1 MKPLVQ
7 KIYKQ
12 ILHPFLKEVEKAT
25 TDDGGGNEY
34 LNAVEQA
41 YVAVQ
46 VIEKRLEAYP
56 LGDLDLHS
64 LTADLFPELNNGSNA
79 EYIDKEMANVEK
91 LFDEARQSAIT
102 YAKESMMTDDAPA
115 AKPVKGGRGEDDQA
129 VRYLSVLKL
138 NSAASTMF
146 SKMIECTKQALTRSL
161 KLSTDNDR
169 MENSQKIA
177 FFLMDELQNFLKPC
191 LDLAEKSIPVG
202 KQKSANEFTYFDIVT
217 NVSAVMR
224 LMRTEFEP
232 HIYSHLED
240 YYQLRSDVLYRI
252 KTFKEWLE
260 QQLESG
266 LNKAFDGMTA
276 RIKIEMEKQHDGYAA
291 MLKGAALDVEVSPYM
306 EAFQR
311 VISEQKRF
319 IMNTLSARAQFDY
332 LRTYGTRLY
341 VEFVHYFQGFEIA
354 NGAEGAGLGL
364 QADLKGLLETVK
376 AFDVTVV
383 TKKFEILVNV
393 AFMVQAEN
401 AQSLIDKLQ
410 SEQMNE
416 IPMDFLLP
424 FIQNLKHYKT
434 GQYEKALKEA
444 RLL

>member
-1 MKPLVQ
+1 M
-7 KIYKQ
+7 
-12 ILHPFLKEVEKAT
+12 AS
-25 TDDGGGNEY
+25 
-34 LNAVEQA
+34 
-41 YVAVQ
+41 VA
-46 VIEKRLEAYP
+46 
-56 LGDLDLHS
+56 
-64 LTADLFPELNNGSNA
+64 
-79 EYIDKEMANVEK
+79 
-91 LFDEARQSAIT
+91 
-102 YAKESMMTDDAPA
+102 
-115 AKPVKGGRGEDDQA
+115 
-129 VRYLSVLKL
+129 
-138 NSAASTMF
+138 
-146 SKMIECTKQALTRSL
+146 
-161 KLSTDNDR
+161 
-169 MENSQKIA
+169 
-177 FFLMDELQNFLKPC
+177 
-191 LDLAEKSIPVG
+191 
-202 KQKSANEFTYFDIVT
+202 
-217 NVSAVMR
+217 
-224 LMRTEFEP
+224 
-232 HIYSHLED
+232 
-240 YYQLRSDVLYRI
+240 
-252 KTFKEWLE
+252 
-260 QQLESG
+260 
-266 LNKAFDGMTA
+266 GMTA

-416 IPMDFLLP
+416 VPVFSA
-424 FIQNLKHYKT
+424 
-434 GQYEKALKEA
+434 GSA
-444 RLL
+444 